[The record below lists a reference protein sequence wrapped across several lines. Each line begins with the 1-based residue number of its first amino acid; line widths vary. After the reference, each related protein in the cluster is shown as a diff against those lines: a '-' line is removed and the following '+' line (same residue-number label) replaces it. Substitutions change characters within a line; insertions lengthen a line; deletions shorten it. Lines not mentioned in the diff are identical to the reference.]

1 MTFPTII
8 SDYSIHGTDIM
19 SKPRQFAVAGKVCVV
34 TGGGSGIGAAL
45 CEEMCARGA
54 RVVIVADINFK
65 NASLVAER
73 LAKTGTVV
81 QAVKCDVSKEGE
93 IRKMISFVK
102 INHGPIQIFAANA
115 GITGGFGGPEV
126 SNDEWE
132 LAVQVNTMHIIWA
145 ARHCLPDMLAAKE
158 GGFIITASAAGL
170 LTQVGGLPY
179 AVTKAA
185 AVSVAEWLAFT
196 HYDDNIGVTCLC
208 PQAVDTDMIAASKGG
223 GVAGVDGILKP
234 DHVARFTLDAYQQ
247 GKLLA
252 LPHASV
258 EGYMKAK
265 ATMPD
270 KWIRGM
276 SRLHKATDGGLVAPH
291 LKKQGKAKL

>member
-1 MTFPTII
+1 
-8 SDYSIHGTDIM
+8 M
-19 SKPRQFAVAGKVCVV
+19 SVPRGQKVAGKVCVV

-65 NASLVAER
+65 NASLVAQR

-81 QAVKCDVSKEGE
+81 QAVKCNVAKEAD
-93 IRKMISFVK
+93 IRQMCKYVK
-102 INHGPIQIFAANA
+102 INHGPIQVFAANA
-115 GITGGFGGPEV
+115 GIGGGIGGPEV
-126 SNDEWE
+126 SNDEWD

-170 LTQVGGLPY
+170 MSLPGIMPY

-196 HYDDNIGVTCLC
+196 HYDDNISVTCLC
-208 PQAVDTDMIAASKGG
+208 PQAVDTNMIMKKDG
-223 GVAGVDGILKP
+223 GVVGIAGEIMTP
-234 DHVARFTLDAYQQ
+234 QFTASTALDALQN
-247 GKLLA
+247 GNMFA
-252 LPHASV
+252 LTHKETAMM
-258 EGYMKAK
+258 YKDKA
-265 ATMPD
+265 AHPD
-270 KWIRGM
+270 KWIRAMAGFH
-276 SRLHKATDGGLVAPH
+276 RATGGGLRVPPS
-291 LKKQGKAKL
+291 KL